1 MEIEKHLAE
10 LAQADPQ
17 ARRTALENVLAAEGL
32 TPEIQECEAD
42 ERRKAA
48 RNYLLYTADKDA
60 KGPLFCAHYDAHPG
74 STGANDNAAAVC
86 ILIALAKELQQR
98 KIPATIAFFDGEESG
113 HSGAKLFEDGRKREV
128 SCVVNLDMCG
138 YGDTIAVYARGS
150 ENRAGARTFCAK
162 ERLDAHHG
170 ELVKYMPEGD
180 NVCFT
185 TRRQPVVSIAVMPRW
200 DTKYLTAM
208 AAQGMG
214 LLGRSPE
221 FKMMLGEMEVA
232 STIHGGFRDAIKWV
246 QPEAMQML
254 YDYLLDAMTTPPPAK
269 KLFGIL

>member
-86 ILIALAKELQQR
+86 ILIALAKE
-98 KIPATIAFFDGEESG
+98 
-113 HSGAKLFEDGRKREV
+113 GRARYQEQYGPLTQTAV
-128 SCVVNLDMCG
+128 TEGG
-138 YGDTIAVYARGS
+138 YKWLNDPWPWDEGGS
-150 ENRAGARTFCAK
+150 
-162 ERLDAHHG
+162 D
-170 ELVKYMPEGD
+170 
-180 NVCFT
+180 
-185 TRRQPVVSIAVMPRW
+185 
-200 DTKYLTAM
+200 
-208 AAQGMG
+208 
-214 LLGRSPE
+214 
-221 FKMMLGEMEVA
+221 
-232 STIHGGFRDAIKWV
+232 
-246 QPEAMQML
+246 
-254 YDYLLDAMTTPPPAK
+254 
-269 KLFGIL
+269 

>member
-17 ARRTALENVLAAEGL
+17 TRRTALENALTAEGL

-74 STGANDNAAAVC
+74 STGANDNTAAVC

-208 AAQGMG
+208 AAQG
-214 LLGRSPE
+214 
-221 FKMMLGEMEVA
+221 
-232 STIHGGFRDAIKWV
+232 HGPAGPQPRVQDDAGGDGSRLHHARRLPRCHQV
-246 QPEAMQML
+246 GPARGHA
-254 YDYLLDAMTTPPPAK
+254 DAV
-269 KLFGIL
+269 

>member
-17 ARRTALENVLAAEGL
+17 ARRTALENALTAEGL

-128 SCVVNLDMCG
+128 SCVVNLD
-138 YGDTIAVYARGS
+138 IAMINKFYDLATMQS
-150 ENRAGARTFCAK
+150 EVPATVQSHYELLEHKASECIGCRSCEERCPFGVKIAERMEKAAK
-162 ERLDAHHG
+162 
-170 ELVKYMPEGD
+170 V
-180 NVCFT
+180 
-185 TRRQPVVSIAVMPRW
+185 
-200 DTKYLTAM
+200 
-208 AAQGMG
+208 
-214 LLGRSPE
+214 
-221 FKMMLGEMEVA
+221 
-232 STIHGGFRDAIKWV
+232 
-246 QPEAMQML
+246 
-254 YDYLLDAMTTPPPAK
+254 
-269 KLFGIL
+269 FGV

>member
-1 MEIEKHLAE
+1 MK
-10 LAQADPQ
+10 Q
-17 ARRTALENVLAAEGL
+17 TSAA
-32 TPEIQECEAD
+32 
-42 ERRKAA
+42 KAA

-150 ENRAGARTFCAK
+150 EKRAGARPSAPRSGWTPTTANWSSICRRVTTF
-162 ERLDAHHG
+162 
-170 ELVKYMPEGD
+170 
-180 NVCFT
+180 
-185 TRRQPVVSIAVMPRW
+185 VS
-200 DTKYLTAM
+200 
-208 AAQGMG
+208 
-214 LLGRSPE
+214 
-221 FKMMLGEMEVA
+221 
-232 STIHGGFRDAIKWV
+232 
-246 QPEAMQML
+246 
-254 YDYLLDAMTTPPPAK
+254 PPAASRWSA
-269 KLFGIL
+269 LPLCPGGTPST

>member
-17 ARRTALENVLAAEGL
+17 TRRTALENALTAEGL

-128 SCVVNLDMCG
+128 SCVVNLD
-138 YGDTIAVYARGS
+138 IAMINKFYDLA
-150 ENRAGARTFCAK
+150 T
-162 ERLDAHHG
+162 
-170 ELVKYMPEGD
+170 M
-180 NVCFT
+180 
-185 TRRQPVVSIAVMPRW
+185 
-200 DTKYLTAM
+200 
-208 AAQGMG
+208 
-214 LLGRSPE
+214 
-221 FKMMLGEMEVA
+221 
-232 STIHGGFRDAIKWV
+232 
-246 QPEAMQML
+246 QPEVPATVQSH
-254 YDYLLDAMTTPPPAK
+254 YELLEHKASECIGCRSCEERCPFGVKIAERMEKAAK
-269 KLFGIL
+269 VFGV

>member
-1 MEIEKHLAE
+1 MK
-10 LAQADPQ
+10 
-17 ARRTALENVLAAEGL
+17 RTS
-32 TPEIQECEAD
+32 
-42 ERRKAA
+42 AA
-48 RNYLLYTADKDA
+48 RPPATICCIRPTRTPKDRCSA
-60 KGPLFCAHYDAHPG
+60 PITTHTPG

-221 FKMMLGEMEVA
+221 FKMMLGRWKSPPPCTAA
-232 STIHGGFRDAIKWV
+232 S
-246 QPEAMQML
+246 AMPSSGSSPRPCRCC
-254 YDYLLDAMTTPPPAK
+254 MTTCWTP
-269 KLFGIL
+269 

>member
-32 TPEIQECEAD
+32 TSEIQECEAD
-42 ERRKAA
+42 ESRKAA

-128 SCVVNLDMCG
+128 SCVVNLD
-138 YGDTIAVYARGS
+138 IAMINKFYDLATMQPEVPATVQSHYELLEHKAS
-150 ENRAGARTFCAK
+150 ECTPAAARTAPV
-162 ERLDAHHG
+162 RGPSAPRSG
-170 ELVKYMPEGD
+170 WTP
-180 NVCFT
+180 T
-185 TRRQPVVSIAVMPRW
+185 TANWSSICRRVTTFVS
-200 DTKYLTAM
+200 
-208 AAQGMG
+208 
-214 LLGRSPE
+214 
-221 FKMMLGEMEVA
+221 
-232 STIHGGFRDAIKWV
+232 
-246 QPEAMQML
+246 
-254 YDYLLDAMTTPPPAK
+254 PPAASRWSA
-269 KLFGIL
+269 LPLCPGGTPST

>member
-10 LAQADPQ
+10 LAQTDPQ
-17 ARRTALENVLAAEGL
+17 ARRTALENALAAEGL

-48 RNYLLYTADKDA
+48 RNYLLYTADKDSQ
-60 KGPLFCAHYDAHPG
+60 GPLFSPITTHTPG

-150 ENRAGARTFCAK
+150 ENRAGARTLLRPRS
-162 ERLDAHHG
+162 RLDA
-170 ELVKYMPEGD
+170 PP
-180 NVCFT
+180 
-185 TRRQPVVSIAVMPRW
+185 RRTGQVYA
-200 DTKYLTAM
+200 
-208 AAQGMG
+208 
-214 LLGRSPE
+214 
-221 FKMMLGEMEVA
+221 
-232 STIHGGFRDAIKWV
+232 GG
-246 QPEAMQML
+246 
-254 YDYLLDAMTTPPPAK
+254 
-269 KLFGIL
+269 